1 MSNPRPE
8 SRIKSLEQRATD
20 IEADIVEL
28 SNDTAEELRAIRQ
41 DIKQLDDGTR
51 SSFMQIGDTLIAI
64 EESLETTKAIMATKE
79 DLKILATK
87 EEMIAMENR
96 INSNITVMKD
106 SLLDAIKQLQQQKPS
121 DEQEQP

>member
-41 DIKQLDDGTR
+41 DIKQLNDGTR
-51 SSFMQIGDTLIAI
+51 PSFMQIGDTLIAI

-87 EEMIAMENR
+87 AEMIAMENR